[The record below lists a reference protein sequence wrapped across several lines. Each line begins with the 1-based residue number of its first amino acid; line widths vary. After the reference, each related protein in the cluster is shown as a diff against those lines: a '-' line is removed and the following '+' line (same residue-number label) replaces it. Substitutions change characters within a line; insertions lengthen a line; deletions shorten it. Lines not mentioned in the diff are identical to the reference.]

1 MMKCIHTMDMRMKK
15 QKKSIKMSK
24 LFEEIRKEEE
34 RQKRADEEN
43 KKALAEKLAEEQ
55 RINEENR
62 RIKEWE
68 KKFDE
73 EQKKKEEELI
83 KKFYSQELDY
93 RNDTSLNESK
103 KNQEDIIGEEKNKG
117 SLRFNFKDKFDE
129 VYRSPTGAIF
139 YELCCICILQQT
151 SLN

>member
-1 MMKCIHTMDMRMKK
+1 MNMKCINTNARPSHGCHFSLQTFMKSASLRRGEPAAACWGVGRGFK
-15 QKKSIKMSK
+15 GFKRER
-24 LFEEIRKEEE
+24 FEEIRKEEE

-103 KNQEDIIGEEKNKG
+103 KNQEDIIGEEKNK
-117 SLRFNFKDKFDE
+117 E
-129 VYRSPTGAIF
+129 
-139 YELCCICILQQT
+139 
-151 SLN
+151 